1 MSNDDEKAPE
11 EPASTAKP
19 EGEGDKDT
27 IVLDHEQQ
35 QEQQE
40 ENAPAKSIALNA
52 KWTMWFDNPR
62 LAPAG
67 SE

>member
-1 MSNDDEKAPE
+1 MSIDDEKAPE
-11 EPASTAKP
+11 EQASTAKP

-27 IVLDHEQQ
+27 NVDHEQP
-35 QEQQE
+35 QEQQD
-40 ENAPAKSIALNA
+40 ENAPAKSIALND